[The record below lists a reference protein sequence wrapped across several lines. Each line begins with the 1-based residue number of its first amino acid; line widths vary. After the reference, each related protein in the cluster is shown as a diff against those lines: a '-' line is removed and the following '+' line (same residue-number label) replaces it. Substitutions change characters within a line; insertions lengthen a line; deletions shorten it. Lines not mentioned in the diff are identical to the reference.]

1 MNRRTIAA
9 AGLDLLDETG
19 LDGLTVRKL
28 AARLDVK
35 SPALYWH
42 FKSKHELLDEMAQL
56 LESEQDRELPG
67 EHEAW
72 DAWMTR
78 QARARRRILLSRRD
92 GARLIAGS
100 RGGEAVLS
108 HLDAAIAALRT
119 KGFTAVQA
127 LRALTTINSYVTG
140 FVLEEQ
146 ADRQRHEDTGET
158 PPEDMTAEQQ
168 EQLLHATPALAAS
181 IRDGG
186 DPGGPAA
193 FEDGL
198 RMIVAGI
205 GQSVPSPP
213 RHLD

>member
-28 AARLDVK
+28 AARLEVK

-42 FKSKHELLDEMAQL
+42 FKSKHELLDEMARL
-56 LESEQDRELPG
+56 LESEQDREFPG
-67 EHEAW
+67 EDETW

-100 RGGEAVLS
+100 RGSADVLS
-108 HLDAAIAALRT
+108 HLDATIAALIGL
-119 KGFTAVQA
+119 GFTAVQA

-146 ADRQRHEDTGET
+146 ADRQRHADTGET
-158 PPEDMTAEQQ
+158 PPEDMSPEQQ
-168 EQLLHATPALAAS
+168 EQLLSATPALGQA
-181 IRDGG
+181 IREGG

-198 RMIVAGI
+198 RTIVAGI
-205 GQSVPSPP
+205 GQALGP
-213 RHLD
+213 

>member
-56 LESEQDRELPG
+56 LQSQQGRELPG
-67 EHEAW
+67 EDEAW
-72 DAWMTR
+72 DAWMAR
-78 QARARRRILLSRRD
+78 QARARRRVLLSRRD
-92 GARLIAGS
+92 GARLVAGS
-100 RGGEAVLS
+100 RGSADVLS
-108 HLDAAIAALRT
+108 HLDATIAALT
-119 KGFTAVQA
+119 ELGFTAVQA
-127 LRALTTINSYVTG
+127 LRALTTINSYVIG

-146 ADRQRHEDTGET
+146 ADHRRHADTGET
-158 PPEDMTAEQQ
+158 PPEDMPAEQR
-168 EQLLHATPALAAS
+168 EQLLHGIPALGEA
-181 IRDGG
+181 IRQGG
-186 DPGGPAA
+186 DPGGEAA

-198 RMIVAGI
+198 RTIIAGI
-205 GQSVPSPP
+205 GQGFMG
-213 RHLD
+213 R